1 MKFLILT
8 QYYPPEVGAP
18 QVRLQAMVRELLAR
32 GHQVEVVTAIPN
44 HPLGRYFPGFKNRL
58 YSREN
63 RQGITVHRTWI
74 YPAVGAGLKRIFN
87 YLSFTGSSFW
97 GMMKA
102 GRPDYVWVES
112 PPLFLGWTAMAYSR
126 FRRVPF
132 IFNIADLWPDSII
145 ELGLMGNGLAARMLY
160 MAERAIYKRA
170 KYVIA
175 VTQGIRER
183 LTDSKG
189 LPARKILY
197 LPNGVDT
204 DMFRPGTYDRQ
215 LASDLGL
222 EEKNIIL
229 YSGTLGFAQGLESVL
244 KAFEMIKE
252 SHRQIILLM
261 VGSGSERKKLQ
272 QMAQER
278 NLDNVRFLDPV
289 PPEMI
294 NKYLSI
300 SLAGLVS
307 LKDLE
312 LFRGARPSKMF
323 PIMSCGK
330 PVIFCGRGEGAG
342 LVRESRGGVVVPP
355 EDPEALA
362 KAVADLAGGGEISKQ
377 MGLNGR
383 DYALKFLSW
392 ERMVGEWLKELESR
406 QNNGNYE

>member
-18 QVRLQAMVRELLAR
+18 QVRLQAMIRELVAK

-44 HPLGRYFPGFKNRL
+44 HPLGRYFPGYKSRM
-58 YSREN
+58 YSWEIS
-63 RQGITVHRTWI
+63 QGIKIHRTWI
-74 YPAVGAGLKRIFN
+74 YPAIGAGLKRIFN
-87 YLSFTGSSFW
+87 YLSFTLSSFW

-102 GRPDYVWVES
+102 GRPDLVWVES
-112 PPLFLGWTAMAYSR
+112 PPLFLGWTAMVYSC

-145 ELGLMGNGLAARMLY
+145 DLGLMRNGLAARMLY
-160 MAERAIYKRA
+160 MAERAIYNRA

-175 VTQGIRER
+175 VTQGIRDR
-183 LTDSKG
+183 LINSKG

-204 DMFRPGTYDRQ
+204 EMFRPSPVDMQ
-215 LASDLGL
+215 LAADLGL
-222 EEKNIIL
+222 AGKDIIL
-229 YSGTLGFAQGLESVL
+229 YSGTLGFAQGLGSVL
-244 KAFEMIKE
+244 EAFQIIRD
-252 SHRQIILLM
+252 SHRQMVLLM
-261 VGSGSERKKLQ
+261 VGSGSERNKLQ

-300 SLAGLVS
+300 SLAGLVC

-330 PVIFCGRGEGAG
+330 PVIFCGRGEGAR
-342 LVRESRGGVVVPP
+342 LVHDSKGGVVVSS
-355 EDPEALA
+355 EDPTALA
-362 KAVADLAGGGEISKQ
+362 KAIADLAGDGETSKQ

-383 DYALKFLSW
+383 DYALKYLSW
-392 ERMVGEWLKELESR
+392 KRIVGEWLNQLESR
-406 QNNGNYE
+406 QNDGTYE

>member
-18 QVRLQAMVRELLAR
+18 QVRLQAMARELAAR

-44 HPLGRYFPGFKNRL
+44 HPLGRYFPGYK
-58 YSREN
+58 SRMYFWEVS
-63 RQGITVHRTWI
+63 QGIKIHRTWI
-74 YPAVGAGLKRIFN
+74 YPAIGAGLKRIFN
-87 YLSFTGSSFW
+87 YLSFTLSSFW

-102 GRPDYVWVES
+102 GRPDFVWVES

-145 ELGLMGNGLAARMLY
+145 ELGLMGNGLVARMLY
-160 MAERAIYKRA
+160 MTERAIYNRA

-175 VTQGIRER
+175 VTQGIRDR
-183 LTDSKG
+183 LIDSKG

-204 DMFRPGTYDRQ
+204 EMFRPSPFDMP
-215 LASDLGL
+215 LAADLGL
-222 EEKNIIL
+222 AGKDIIL
-229 YSGTLGFAQGLESVL
+229 YSGTLGFAQGLGSVL
-244 KAFEMIKE
+244 EAFQIIRD
-252 SHRQIILLM
+252 SHRQITLLM

-278 NLDNVRFLDPV
+278 SLDNVRFLDPV

-300 SLAGLVS
+300 SLAGLVC

-330 PVIFCGRGEGAG
+330 PVIFCGRGEGAR
-342 LVRESRGGVVVPP
+342 LVHDSKGGVVVPP

-362 KAVADLAGGGEISKQ
+362 AAIADLAGDRETSKQ

-383 DYALKFLSW
+383 DYALKYLSW
-392 ERMVGEWLKELESR
+392 ERMVGEWLSQLESR
-406 QNNGNYE
+406 QKDGEHE

>member
-1 MKFLILT
+1 MKILILT

-18 QVRLQAMVRELLAR
+18 QVRLQAMVRELVAL

-44 HPLGRYFPGFKNRL
+44 HPLGRYFPGYKSRM
-58 YSREN
+58 YSLEIS
-63 RQGITVHRTWI
+63 QGIKIHRTWI
-74 YPAVGAGLKRIFN
+74 YPAIGAGVKRIFN

-97 GMMKA
+97 GMLKA
-102 GRPDYVWVES
+102 EKPDFVWVES
-112 PPLFLGWTAMAYSR
+112 PPLFLGWTAMVYSC

-145 ELGLMGNGLAARMLY
+145 ELGLMGNGFSAKLLY
-160 MAERAIYKRA
+160 RAESIIYRRA

-175 VTQGIRER
+175 VTQGIRDR
-183 LTDSKG
+183 LINSKG

-204 DMFRPGTYDRQ
+204 EMFRPSSVDMQ
-215 LASDLGL
+215 LAADLGL
-222 EEKNIIL
+222 AGKNIIL
-229 YSGTLGFAQGLESVL
+229 YSGTLGFAQGLDSVL
-244 KAFEMIKE
+244 KAFEIIRD

-272 QMAQER
+272 QLAKER
-278 NLDNVRFLDPV
+278 SLDNVRFLDPV
-289 PPEMI
+289 PPEII
-294 NKYLSI
+294 NQYLSI

-307 LKDLE
+307 LKNLDL
-312 LFRGARPSKMF
+312 FDGARPSKMF

-330 PVIFCGRGEGAG
+330 PVIFCGRGEGAR
-342 LVRESRGGVVVPP
+342 LVHDSKGGVVVPP

-362 KAVADLAGGGEISKQ
+362 KVVVNLAGEADLSKQ

-383 DYALKFLSW
+383 VYALKYLSW
-392 ERMVGEWLKELESR
+392 ERIVGEWLNELESR
-406 QNNGNYE
+406 QNDGNYE